1 MSTADFKAAVQ
12 LAVETALGL
21 VKTSA
26 APPVPA
32 ADPTP
37 SPVQKRKGNPEA
49 LKRWREQQK
58 ATKAAAPAKPAKAA
72 KAKPEPVAAVKAD
85 APAWTVK
92 DHTTQKGVKGKI
104 INVGPFNAWLAD
116 GDDDKRAAIIAA
128 INGVFRH
135 AQCDTLVKAIC
146 R

>member
-21 VKTSA
+21 VKTDK

-32 ADPTP
+32 PA
-37 SPVQKRKGNPEA
+37 PV
-49 LKRWREQQK
+49 
-58 ATKAAAPAKPAKAA
+58 KPAADDLRAKRLAALEKARAAKKAKA
-72 KAKPEPVAAVKAD
+72 KAKPAAKPAAESPKQKPVEVKAD
-85 APAWTVK
+85 APAWVVK
-92 DHTTQKGVKGKI
+92 PHTTQKGVKGKI

-116 GDDDKRAAIIAA
+116 GDEEKRVAILAA

-135 AQCDTLVKAIC
+135 AQCNDLVKAIC
-146 R
+146 G

>member
-21 VKTSA
+21 VKTDK

-32 ADPTP
+32 PAPT
-37 SPVQKRKGNPEA
+37 
-49 LKRWREQQK
+49 
-58 ATKAAAPAKPAKAA
+58 KPAGDELRAKRLAALEKARAAKKAKA
-72 KAKPEPVAAVKAD
+72 KAKPAAKPAVESAKQKPVEVKAD
-85 APAWTVK
+85 APAWVVK
-92 DHTTQKGVKGKI
+92 PHTTQKGVKGKI

-116 GDDDKRAAIIAA
+116 GDEEKRVAILAA

-135 AQCDTLVKAIC
+135 AQCNDLVNAIC

>member
-21 VKTSA
+21 VKTDK

-37 SPVQKRKGNPEA
+37 APVQKRKGNPEA
-49 LKRWREQQK
+49 LKRWREEQK
-58 ATKAAAPAKPAKAA
+58 AAKAAGTAAPAKKAKP
-72 KAKPEPVAAVKAD
+72 KPEPVAAIKAD
-85 APAWTVK
+85 APAWVVK
-92 DHTTQKGVKGKI
+92 PHTTQKGVKGKI

-116 GDDDKRAAIIAA
+116 GDEEKRVAIIAA

-135 AQCDTLVKAIC
+135 AQCNDLVKAIC
-146 R
+146 G

>member
-1 MSTADFKAAVQ
+1 MSTADFKAAVA
-12 LAVETALGL
+12 LAVEQVLGL
-21 VKTSA
+21 VKTDA
-26 APPVPA
+26 APPAPAPAEPA
-32 ADPTP
+32 AADIRA
-37 SPVQKRKGNPEA
+37 KRLAALEKARAAKKAKAEA
-49 LKRWREQQK
+49 KP
-58 ATKAAAPAKPAKAA
+58 AAKPAKAA

-92 DHTTQKGVKGKI
+92 DHITQKGVKGKT
-104 INVGPFNAWLAD
+104 INVGPFSAWLAD